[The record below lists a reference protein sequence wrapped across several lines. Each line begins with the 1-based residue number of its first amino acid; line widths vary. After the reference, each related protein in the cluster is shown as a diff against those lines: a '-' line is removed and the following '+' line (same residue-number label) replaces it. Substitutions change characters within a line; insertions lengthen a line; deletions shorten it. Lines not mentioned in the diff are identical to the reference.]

1 MFKALLLIFDPTA
14 TWEKVFLARRGMV
27 FILALYLVPLLLITS
42 AGEAYGL
49 IHWGKQRGEV
59 SELAHVKAF
68 PPGETLI
75 FESAQF
81 LLSLVVVLAGAKM
94 LKSIGETFHGR
105 HTYTQAFTAVAYG
118 LSPLFLFRLLDAF
131 SSVNPWVTWSVGI
144 ILSIAVLYHGV
155 PRMMEP
161 DPSHAFGLFLMSSLL
176 LVLITGMVRFV
187 TWWYLAG
194 KSSKVDAFISD
205 LAARLPF

>member
-1 MFKALLLIFDPTA
+1 MFKALLLILEPTA
-14 TWEKVFLARRGMV
+14 TWEKIFLARRGIV
-27 FILALYLVPLLLITS
+27 FILVVYLLPLLLITS

-49 IHWGKQRGEV
+49 MHWGKPQGEV
-59 SELAHVKAF
+59 AEVAHVKPF
-68 PPGETLI
+68 SRGETMV

-81 LLSLVVVLAGAKM
+81 LLSLVVVFAGTKL

-118 LSPLFLFRLLDAF
+118 LSPFFLFRLFDAF
-131 SSVNPWVTWSVGI
+131 LSVNPWVTWSIGI
-144 ILSIAVLYHGV
+144 VLSIAVLYHGV

-161 DPSHAFGLFLMSSLL
+161 DPSHAFGLFFMGSLL

-187 TWWYLAG
+187 TAWYLMG
-194 KSSKVDAFISD
+194 KLKKVEALVSD